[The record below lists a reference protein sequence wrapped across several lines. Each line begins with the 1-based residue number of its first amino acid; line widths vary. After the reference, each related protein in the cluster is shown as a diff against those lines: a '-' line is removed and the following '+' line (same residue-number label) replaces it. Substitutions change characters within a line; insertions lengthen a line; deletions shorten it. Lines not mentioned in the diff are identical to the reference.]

1 MLERRTV
8 IAALEEKRAQFESFR
23 RLQVAQN
30 DLAEAKLAAF
40 LGYSAAEIERL
51 LSERGLEWPGAL
63 PTAELDQ
70 ASELCMPFRQAWQ
83 SHEQARA
90 WALTVLQNRIVGAVD
105 GSQLAPSKELSI
117 PVGAVQVGWYVN
129 YHEPGGRYDKDVAFE
144 VLPPQELR
152 GDERRRHG
160 DGEFPDWRINQRR
173 FVGECAALETLLER
187 HAERGCRGTPLFFFD
202 GSLIVSFVGQLR
214 PERGAPYLQ
223 AVRSLL
229 AASEHVRVP
238 VAGFVDSSG
247 SRDVVAL
254 VNHVTGPP
262 HMSLADGALLAP
274 VLPGWGDRSPFF
286 VCARSDI
293 LSTQRRADFYRQVAF
308 CYLRLAVERPPA
320 RLELPLWTVEAGLAD
335 DIINLVRAQCIVG
348 TGYPYVIET
357 ADAVAVIKQAD
368 RERFYSL
375 LQQFAERA
383 DLPYTISRKSLSKQ
397 TRR

>member
-1 MLERRTV
+1 MLERQKV

-23 RLQVAQN
+23 QLQVAQN

-40 LGYSAAEIERL
+40 LELSAAQIEQIVADRAI
-51 LSERGLEWPGAL
+51 EWPGAL
-63 PTAELDQ
+63 PIDELDQ
-70 ASELCMPFRQAWQ
+70 AVEFRLPFRHVWQ

-90 WALTVLQNRIVGAVD
+90 WALTVLQGRIVGAVD

-129 YHEPGGRYDKDVAFE
+129 YHVPGGRYEKDVSFE
-144 VLPPQELR
+144 VLAPQELSD
-152 GDERRRHG
+152 GDVG

-173 FVGECAALETLLER
+173 FVGECAALETLLTR
-187 HAERGCRGTPLFFFD
+187 HASGSAAGSPLFFFD
-202 GSLIVSFVGQLR
+202 GSLVVSFVGQLR

-223 AVRSLL
+223 ALRSLL
-229 AASEHVRVP
+229 VTSAELRAP
-238 VAGFVDSSG
+238 VAGFVDSSA
-247 SRDVVAL
+247 SRDVVTL

-262 HMSLADGALLAP
+262 YMSLADGALLAP
-274 VLPGWGDRSPFF
+274 LLPDWGDRSPFF

-293 LSTQRRADFYRQVAF
+293 LSTQGRADFYRDVAF

-320 RLELPLWTVEAGLAD
+320 RVEIPLWAVEAGLAEELVD
-335 DIINLVRAQCIVG
+335 LVRAQCIVG

-357 ADAVAVIKQAD
+357 ADAVAVIQQAD
-368 RERFYSL
+368 RERFYGI

-383 DLPYTISRKSLSKQ
+383 ELPYTISRKSLSKQ